1 MKIEELR
8 IQNFQSIENLV
19 LPLAPVTLVVGP
31 NGAGKSS
38 IQAAL
43 EFLVSGATTHTN
55 RQGYGLSDLVRDG
68 ADGAMVTAVF
78 PGGEDSVTRSIPH
91 ALAMTGTPSQMTLAE
106 SQRRLEEIMGC
117 SGDRARLS
125 LRAGRYFGMD
135 EKDRTAVLYDLLGLH
150 ITDNLVQQALAD
162 RAERYGLPLVEHAER
177 IMRGPVT
184 ANFGLVHD
192 RVYKERTALNKSI
205 KSAQERLA
213 AEMEQRRQS
222 EEPPSR
228 EDLDQVQHELT
239 ALQTAAAR
247 LESAKQSLDRACAD
261 TERLDK
267 DVARLEAEV
276 QQRPDTTTQAAA
288 IAKAEGLLAD
298 LQASLQTAQ
307 EEQERRSRAQARG
320 RELKASL
327 ERLERILAGKGS
339 CPLRADY
346 PCPAMT
352 AAERP
357 GLLAEHKAILA
368 EIAPLVPVATGP
380 DRSADIQTL
389 QARIQKGEAWLRQQ
403 RAALHQAESW
413 GLKQGELNAK
423 RQEQTRAQ
431 ARLTCAREEY
441 DKQPSAHDLET
452 RRAEVMARK
461 QALEAKSQRAR
472 EWSEHVGAL
481 RAYRT
486 TIAEGEKTREVLND
500 LLAFFGKEGLQRELL
515 AAKIEPIEAELNGIL
530 DKWGMACTY
539 EMPTLEL
546 RVRPRPDSPF
556 VPYQRLSDA
565 EQIMVALAHQVVF
578 SVLTGFRIVVLDR
591 FEALDKSR
599 QEALIRA
606 ALEVQD
612 LVDHILLLGV
622 SLRVTPPPGLA
633 LQDIQQL
640 QAPAKTTKTS
650 RSTRKAA

>member
-8 IQNFQSIENLV
+8 INNFQTIDQLN
-19 LPLAPVTLVVGP
+19 LPLAPVTLVTGP

-43 EFLVSGATTHTN
+43 EFLFSGTTSHTN
-55 RQGYGLSDLVRDG
+55 RQGYGLSDLVREG
-68 ADGAMVTAVF
+68 ADGAMVTAVA
-78 PGGEDSVTRSIPH
+78 PGGEDSITRSIPH

-125 LRAGRYFGMD
+125 LRAGRYFGME

-150 ITDNLVQQALAD
+150 INDKLVQQALAE
-162 RAERYGLPLVEHAER
+162 RAERYSLPLVEHAER
-177 IMRGPVT
+177 IMGGRVS
-184 ANFGLVHD
+184 ANFGLVYD
-192 RVYKERTALNKSI
+192 RVYKERTALNKSV

-213 AEMEQRRQS
+213 AEMESPLQA
-222 EEPPSR
+222 EDPPSQ
-228 EDLDQVQHELT
+228 EEVDQIQRELT

-247 LESAKQSLDRACAD
+247 LESARKSLGRASAEM
-261 TERLDK
+261 ERLNK

-276 QQRPDTTTQAAA
+276 QQQPDTTTQTAA
-288 IAKAEGLLAD
+288 IAKAEGLLAE
-298 LQASLQTAQ
+298 LQANLKAAQ
-307 EEQERRSRAQARG
+307 EEQGKRTRAQARG

-368 EIAPLVPVATGP
+368 EIAPLVHVATGP
-380 DRSADIQTL
+380 DRSEEIQAI

-413 GLKQGELNAK
+413 GRKQGELDAK
-423 RQEQTRAQ
+423 RQEQAQAQ
-431 ARLTCAREEY
+431 ARLTSAREEF
-441 DKQPSAHDLET
+441 DQQPSGGDLET

-461 QALEAKSQRAR
+461 QALDAKSRRAR
-472 EWSEHVGAL
+472 EWAEHVGAL

-486 TIAEGEKTREVLND
+486 TIAEGEKTREILND

-546 RVRPRPDSPF
+546 RVRARAESPF

-591 FEALDKSR
+591 FESLDKDR

-612 LVDHILLLGV
+612 IVDHILLLGV
-622 SLRVTPPPGLA
+622 SLRTTPPAGLA
-633 LQDIQQL
+633 LIDL
-640 QAPAKTTKTS
+640 RYPEHKPKASKAS
-650 RSTRKAA
+650 RKAA

>member
-1 MKIEELR
+1 MKIDELR
-8 IQNFQSIENLV
+8 IHNFQSIDNLT
-19 LPLAPVTLVVGP
+19 LPLAPVTLVTGP

-43 EFLVSGATTHTN
+43 EFLVSGATSHTN
-55 RQGYGLSDLVRDG
+55 RQGYGLTDLVREG
-68 ADGAMVTAVF
+68 SNGAMVTAVF

-91 ALAMTGTPSQMTLAE
+91 ALALTGCPSQMTLAK

-117 SGDRARLS
+117 SADRARLS

-150 ITDNLVQQALAD
+150 ITDQLVQQALAE
-162 RAERYGLPLVEHAER
+162 RAECYGLPLVEHAER
-177 IMRGPVT
+177 IMGGPVT
-184 ANFGLVHD
+184 ANFALVHD
-192 RVYKERTALNKSI
+192 LVYKERTALNKTI

-213 AEMEQRRQS
+213 AEMEQQALA
-222 EEPPSR
+222 EEPPSK
-228 EDLDQVQHELT
+228 EALDQVQRDHA
-239 ALQTAAAR
+239 ALQTAEAR
-247 LESAKQSLDRACAD
+247 LESARKSLDRALAES
-261 TERLDK
+261 ERLDK
-267 DVARLEAEV
+267 DVERLESELR
-276 QQRPDTTTQAAA
+276 QRPDRDGHIAA
-288 IAKAEGLLAD
+288 ITKAEALLAD
-298 LQASLQTAQ
+298 LQTGLREAQ
-307 EEQERRSRAQARG
+307 EQQGRRAQAQARG

-327 ERLERILAGKGS
+327 ERLERILGGKGS
-339 CPLRADY
+339 CPLRSDY

-352 AAERP
+352 SAERP
-357 GLLAEHKAILA
+357 GLLAEHKSIMA

-380 DRSADIQTL
+380 DRGADIQAL
-389 QARIQKGEAWLRQQ
+389 QARIQKGEAWLREQ
-403 RAALHQAESW
+403 RAALSQAESW
-413 GLKQGELNAK
+413 GRKQGELDAK
-423 RQEQTRAQ
+423 RQEQAQ
-431 ARLTCAREEY
+431 AQFRLAGARKEF
-441 DKQPSAHDLET
+441 DQQPSGADLEA
-452 RRAEVMARK
+452 RRSEVTARK
-461 QALEAKSQRAR
+461 RDLEAKSQKAR
-472 EWSEHVGAL
+472 KWSEHVGAL

-500 LLAFFGKEGLQRELL
+500 LLAFFGKEGLQRQLL

-530 DKWGMACTY
+530 DKWGMACAY

-556 VPYQRLSDA
+556 VSYQRLSDA

-599 QEALIRA
+599 QEALIHA

-622 SLRVTPPPGLA
+622 SLRVTPPAGLA

-640 QAPAKTTKTS
+640 QAPPKPA
-650 RSTRKAA
+650 RAARKAA

>member
-1 MKIEELR
+1 MKIEELQ
-8 IQNFQSIENLV
+8 IHNFQSIEKLV

-68 ADGAMVTAVF
+68 ADGAMVTAVS
-78 PGGEDSVTRSIPH
+78 PGGDSVTRSIPH

-125 LRAGRYFGMD
+125 LRAGRYFGME

-150 ITDNLVQQALAD
+150 ITDRLVQQALAD

-192 RVYKERTALNKSI
+192 RVYKERTALNKAI

-213 AEMEQRRQS
+213 AEMEQQRQS
-222 EEPPSR
+222 EDPPSK
-228 EDLDQVQHELT
+228 EEMDQVQSEWT
-239 ALQTAAAR
+239 ALQTAAAHK
-247 LESAKQSLDRACAD
+247 EAAKKSLDRAHA
-261 TERLDK
+261 EMQRLNQ
-267 DVARLEAEV
+267 DVVRLESEV
-276 QQRPDTTTQAAA
+276 QQRPDTTAQVAA

-298 LQASLQTAQ
+298 LQASLKTAR
-307 EEQERRSRAQARG
+307 EEQGKRTQAQARG
-320 RELKASL
+320 AKLKASL
-327 ERLERILAGKGS
+327 ERLERILAGKGA

-352 AAERP
+352 ADERP

-368 EIAPLVPVATGP
+368 EIEPLVPVATGP
-380 DRSADIQTL
+380 DRSADIQAL

-413 GLKQGELNAK
+413 GRKQGELDAK
-423 RQEQTRAQ
+423 RQEQAQAQ
-431 ARLTCAREEY
+431 ARLTSARKEEA
-441 DKQPSAHDLET
+441 QHPSGPDLET

-461 QALEAKSQRAR
+461 QVLEAKSQRAR

-481 RAYRT
+481 RAYRA

-515 AAKIEPIEAELNGIL
+515 AAKIEPIEAEINGIL
-530 DKWGMACTY
+530 EKWGMACTY
-539 EMPTLEL
+539 EMPTLEM

-599 QEALIRA
+599 QEALIQA

-633 LQDIQQL
+633 LQEVQQL

>member
-1 MKIEELR
+1 
-8 IQNFQSIENLV
+8 
-19 LPLAPVTLVVGP
+19 
-31 NGAGKSS
+31 
-38 IQAAL
+38 
-43 EFLVSGATTHTN
+43 
-55 RQGYGLSDLVRDG
+55 
-68 ADGAMVTAVF
+68 
-78 PGGEDSVTRSIPH
+78 
-91 ALAMTGTPSQMTLAE
+91 
-106 SQRRLEEIMGC
+106 
-117 SGDRARLS
+117 
-125 LRAGRYFGMD
+125 
-135 EKDRTAVLYDLLGLH
+135 
-150 ITDNLVQQALAD
+150 
-162 RAERYGLPLVEHAER
+162 
-177 IMRGPVT
+177 
-184 ANFGLVHD
+184 
-192 RVYKERTALNKSI
+192 
-205 KSAQERLA
+205 
-213 AEMEQRRQS
+213 MEQVHG
-222 EEPPSR
+222 EW
-228 EDLDQVQHELT
+228 T
-239 ALQTAAAR
+239 ALQTAAAHKEAARKNLERALAEVQRLSQDIAR
-247 LESAKQSLDRACAD
+247 LES
-261 TERLDK
+261 
-267 DVARLEAEV
+267 EV
-276 QQRPDTTTQAAA
+276 QARPDTTAQSAA
-288 IAKAEGLLAD
+288 IAKAEGLLTD
-298 LQASLQTAQ
+298 LHASLQTAQ
-307 EEQERRSRAQARG
+307 EEQEKRSRAQARG

-327 ERLERILAGKGS
+327 ERLERILGGKGT

-352 AAERP
+352 ADERP

-368 EIAPLVPVATGP
+368 EIEPLVPVATGP

-389 QARIQKGEAWLRQQ
+389 QARIQKGETWLREQ
-403 RAALHQAESW
+403 RAAMHQAESW
-413 GLKQGELNAK
+413 GRKQGELDAK
-423 RQEQTRAQ
+423 RQEQTQAQ

-441 DKQPSAHDLET
+441 DKQPSGPDLET

-481 RAYRT
+481 RAYRA
-486 TIAEGEKTREVLND
+486 TIAEGEKTREILNE

-515 AAKIEPIEAELNGIL
+515 GAKIEPIEAELNGIL
-530 DKWGMACTY
+530 EKWGMACTY

-599 QEALIRA
+599 QEALIQA

-633 LQDIQQL
+633 LQEVQQL